1 MAQKTEP
8 QGNLAN
14 VMRGM
19 REVAKVTFTKKPIE
33 TDFTPQTPDTTK
45 KPDPTPT
52 DTQIPL
58 RKISGSNELII
69 APEYMPELTTFFDE
83 HTVTDSLTV
92 PCYFNNDSC
101 DLVLCVFPRIM
112 RPSETPAFVK
122 DIIAMNIYPA
132 TGNTEF
138 RSTPVG
144 TAEYNLTNPNALREF
159 KQDIE
164 SLTPAYYRNNQTEQH
179 SLRDALMAK
188 FPGLVVPQEPP
199 AFDENLPGKEPPT
212 HAI

>member
-1 MAQKTEP
+1 MAQKTET

-58 RKISGSNELII
+58 RKISGSNELIV
-69 APEYMPELTTFFDE
+69 APEYMPDLTKFFNE
-83 HTVTDSLTV
+83 HSVADSISV

-101 DLVLCVFPRIM
+101 DLVLCVFPRVM
-112 RPSETPAFVK
+112 RPVESAAFVK
-122 DIIAMNIYPA
+122 DIVAMNIYPA
-132 TGNTEF
+132 TGDAEF
-138 RSTPVG
+138 RGMPVG
-144 TAEYNLTNPNALREF
+144 TAEYSLTNPNALREF

-164 SLTPAYYRNNQTEQH
+164 SLTPAYYRNNQTEQR

-188 FPGLVVPQEPP
+188 FPGLVVPH
-199 AFDENLPGKEPPT
+199 ENISLENDAPGKEPTT
-212 HAI
+212 HAL